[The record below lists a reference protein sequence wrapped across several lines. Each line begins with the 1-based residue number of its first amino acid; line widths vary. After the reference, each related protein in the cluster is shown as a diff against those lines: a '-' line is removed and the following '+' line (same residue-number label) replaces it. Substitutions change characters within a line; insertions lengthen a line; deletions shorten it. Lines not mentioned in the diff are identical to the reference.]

1 MATAHLNHSDIGGK
15 CFSVTTSHDLARE
28 DKASKHPKSFFAF
41 SWLKLKTCSFERDM
55 KALTA
60 DCVSKTECAL
70 RASEIS
76 TAACLPSRIAVQPCR

>member
-41 SWLKLKTCSFERDM
+41 SWLKLKTCS
-55 KALTA
+55 
-60 DCVSKTECAL
+60 L
-70 RASEIS
+70 REI
-76 TAACLPSRIAVQPCR
+76 